1 MNGIFQVKNRRLFL
15 VIYLIILVAWL
26 AFIFGNSLADGER
39 SSQQSGM
46 VVAFIQSIV
55 DVFDSSVTVDPV
67 LVRNLAH
74 YLEFFVLGALYCIG
88 TFFIKAGRVSLW
100 LHSIALSLFT
110 AFTDETVQ
118 LFSAGRGSDVRDI
131 WTDFLGALTAHLVI
145 FALWYTY
152 KHFKTASK

>member
-15 VIYLIILVAWL
+15 VIYLIILIAWL

-110 AFTDETVQ
+110 AFTDETV
-118 LFSAGRGSDVRDI
+118 DI
-131 WTDFLGALTAHLVI
+131 KFTTDSFRHLVCQI
-145 FALWYTY
+145 ISARFDFGNSRFTNTKLFAEFV
-152 KHFKTASK
+152 KR